1 MHLSINK
8 KKIYFYLISFILLS
22 TIFNKDIIKDYESIT
37 KVEKIEVIGLSAKE
51 QINIK
56 KDVEIFKNKNIFFI
70 NKKEIIDK
78 LINYNFIDKFVINKI
93 FPSKIKIFIEK
104 TKLLGVTFVKGNRYY
119 IGNNGKLISISEVE
133 NTKNLPVV
141 FGKFPIGEFLNLQK
155 KNKKKKSWFDKDSKI
170 LLLSKQKVGY
180 WILWWHKIKITF

>member
-22 TIFNKDIIKDYESIT
+22 TIFNKDIIKDYERII

-78 LINYNFIDKFVINKI
+78 LINYNFIDKFVINRI

-155 KNKKKKSWFDKDSKI
+155 KIKKKKS
-170 LLLSKQKVGY
+170 
-180 WILWWHKIKITF
+180 